1 MSNRASVS
9 CVIPAFNEARW
20 IAPVLALVA
29 DHPLISQVIVV
40 DDASDDDTGEI
51 AKRIAAG
58 SPRITVIRH
67 SKNLGKTK
75 AVVTGIGA
83 ATEEYLLLL
92 DGDLVGLKPE
102 SLTDLVTPVVTGQ
115 ADASVSLIG
124 DTPLFRRIIGV
135 DYISG
140 QRVMRREFL
149 AEHTDKLRELPR
161 FGLEVFINEMW
172 LERDYR
178 IAVVRWPDVA
188 NPAKKT
194 KWGRGILPEIT
205 MSKDILKVVPLHR
218 ILPQI
223 LALRARRV

>member
-1 MSNRASVS
+1 LNNRTAVS

-40 DDASDDDTGEI
+40 DDASDDETGEVAQKI
-51 AKRIAAG
+51 ASE
-58 SPRITVIRH
+58 SPKVSVIRH

-75 AVVTGIGA
+75 AVVTGIEA
-83 ATEEYLLLL
+83 ATNEYLLLL
-92 DGDLVGLKPE
+92 DGDLVGLKAAN
-102 SLTDLVTPVVTGQ
+102 LTDLVTPVIAGR

-140 QRVMRREFL
+140 QRVMRRELL
-149 AEHTDKLRELPR
+149 AEHTDTLRELPR
-161 FGLEVFINEMW
+161 FGLEVFINKLW
-172 LERDYR
+172 LEQDFR
-178 IAVVRWPDVA
+178 IAVVRWPGVA

-223 LALRARRV
+223 LALRAHRV